1 FAAVERVGPTRA
13 TVLLAGE
20 SGVGKDLIARAI
32 HFHSPRRDRPLVK
45 INCTAIPENLMESE
59 LFGYEKGAFTGANTT
74 KPGKFEQA
82 DTGTVFL
89 DEIGDVPPGIQVKL
103 LRILQEREFERLGSN
118 KTRHIDVRVLAA
130 TNVDLRAA
138 LEQGTFREDLYYR
151 LNVLPM
157 NIPALRERKE
167 DIPFLANHFVKK
179 HRKDLGSS
187 VESMSEAAIQ
197 RLMEYHWP
205 GNVRELENVIE
216 RSMVLASGNVLE
228 ADDVR
233 MDVAPRSSSA
243 TASNFLPEGMTL
255 DQYEQ

>member
-1 FAAVERVGPTRA
+1 
-13 TVLLAGE
+13 
-20 SGVGKDLIARAI
+20 
-32 HFHSPRRDRPLVK
+32 
-45 INCTAIPENLMESE
+45 
-59 LFGYEKGAFTGANTT
+59 
-74 KPGKFEQA
+74 
-82 DTGTVFL
+82 
-89 DEIGDVPPGIQVKL
+89 
-103 LRILQEREFERLGSN
+103 
-118 KTRHIDVRVLAA
+118 VRVLAA

-179 HRKDLGSS
+179 LRKDLGSS

-216 RSMVLASGNVLE
+216 RSMVLASG
-228 ADDVR
+228 
-233 MDVAPRSSSA
+233 
-243 TASNFLPEGMTL
+243 
-255 DQYEQ
+255 